1 MRHRVIFCLLASVLI
16 VLARPAAA
24 QQHPQPN
31 AEQVEQ
37 AVRAFM
43 QTVAHDVTQQG
54 PVAWR
59 KFFSH
64 GPKFFMASDGR
75 MAFPNY
81 PDADKAINGLATTI
95 KHIDLTWSNELRVD
109 ALSPSLAVV
118 ATPWHEVRTLASGRV
133 EDSGFFTGT
142 VEYLDGRWQFRDLHW
157 SVAHPAAA
165 QAKPVTQ

>member
-1 MRHRVIFCLLASVLI
+1 MRHRLLLCLLASVLI
-16 VLARPAAA
+16 VSARSAAA
-24 QQHPQPN
+24 QPHPQPN
-31 AEQVEQ
+31 AAEVERS
-37 AVRAFM
+37 VRAFM

-54 PVAWR
+54 PTAWR

-64 GPKFFMASDGR
+64 GPKFFMASGGQ

-81 PDADKAINGLATTI
+81 PDADKAINGLASTI
-95 KHIDLTWSNELRVD
+95 KHIDLTWGSEVRVD

-118 ATPWHEVRTLASGRV
+118 ATPWHEVRTMASGRV

-157 SVAHPAAA
+157 SVAGPAAP